1 MCTLS
6 KKTAQKQAQFQT
18 MKIVQRLT
26 NLSTNRRCFVFKGL
40 ILSYILSGGI
50 LADVYS
56 QNNAFSSAFRAYVSH
71 YSTNEG
77 LSHNHVYQ
85 IFQDKR
91 GMMWLVVGN
100 GLVMFDGRTFTRILT
115 WPFLHSPDGVKILF
129 EDGDANLWLR
139 YEDETG
145 GILFTLVN
153 TKIQKTVER
162 TDKLSWLNESGRKIK
177 DIAKGHDGVV
187 WYINERNELW
197 QMGGGKPNRKVYS
210 SGTIIHFCAPEQ
222 LGSRIWL
229 YEQDRNG
236 LTNCLV
242 GVSDSGQIKK
252 RETIGRDVNC
262 VPTLNDELCL
272 FDRNRLSI
280 LEPEATA
287 SRVWLQLP
295 VIGTGEYSERIFTKI
310 DADRKRIW
318 HYVDG
323 ELTVL
328 NLTGET
334 IYQTV
339 HNDDAS
345 RLAGVFDITIDN
357 AGYAW
362 IGTIQGLYIYRLQ
375 PERFEKILW
384 TNPLYGNNQLANS
397 TRGLQEGK
405 LGELL
410 INAGNELYVKRD
422 GQPSA
427 SLMTRFHG
435 SMYALAIDDEGAV
448 WASMGGI
455 IRYEPKQGRSKS
467 MLLENTKEG
476 NAIWSMKQYADRLW
490 IGNNR
495 GLYYYQQSNNQLT
508 PFEAYNGHE
517 AIKQSDIYAIQPLSE
532 GAGWLWISSSSGL
545 YKLDVKKGITDRY
558 WKGGEDQHH
567 LPVNNIRNICRTED
581 GIYWLATAEGLL
593 RWDSLKADYKLF
605 TIKDGLPD
613 ENVYAVYADK
623 YGFLWLSSDNGIIQF
638 QRSSGLSRNFLEKDG
653 ITHKEFNRISHLQ
666 RKDGRICFGGLNG
679 VTCFNP
685 ADFNAD
691 FLERVGNPLVLVA
704 AWLKEE
710 GRKEENILESV
721 YKKGVICLPTRDAYL
736 QLQYTMPFFD
746 PSKVINYQ
754 YRHDGK
760 RDGWIDAPLG
770 YVQLS
775 GLPYGLHKLEVRVKR
790 DGGIVSEAVELVQI
804 EILRPWYWQ
813 PVTWLLYIVLLV
825 VLAWQ
830 YVKYR
835 ERQSYERQ
843 QILER
848 EVVRRT
854 EKIEQDRLLLEQQAA
869 ALEKD
874 KGEKNR
880 FFANISHEF
889 RTPLSLILGP
899 AKRILQLNHLNKTS
913 SSLLHMII
921 RNGEK
926 LASMIED
933 ILYLSNLEI
942 KRPEVHLAPVKI
954 KEIIN
959 NWIVDYQFLARQ
971 KGLKL
976 KLNQSAFTQ
985 DVILMDWRHTKIIL
999 DNLLANAIKFT
1010 EPPGQITVDGAIQGG
1025 GIQFVVSDTGR
1036 GIHPEDL
1043 PYIFNRYYQSRYGQ
1057 SSSEGGTGI
1066 GLALSK
1072 ELAEA
1077 MNGIIEVNSKLGSG
1091 SSFSV
1096 SLPLADDS
1104 GILEGDEEVEIEE
1117 IREDENNEPDFVLF
1131 RYLNKG
1137 LRSKELIWIIDDNQ
1151 DFRLYLNMILSD
1163 EGYEVEEFQRAER
1176 LLEKIDSGHRPD
1188 LIISDVMMPAMD
1200 GYQLLRALRETHQA
1214 AGIPIILL
1222 TARAGVDEEQ
1232 KGLYMG
1238 VDDYLCKPFEEDELI
1253 SIVRLLLLR
1262 KAVREKAA
1270 DENPISSTS
1279 IEKMYS
1285 QQDENWLSRLEKLTV
1300 QNINNPAFTIDQLA
1314 AGMLMGR
1321 TIFYQQ
1327 VRELTGLTPN
1337 QYLQEARMI
1346 IARRL
1351 LENGTFNNV
1360 KGVIQAIGLKDE
1372 KYFIRLYKKRFGI
1385 SPHTHINR

>member
-1 MCTLS
+1 
-6 KKTAQKQAQFQT
+6 
-18 MKIVQRLT
+18 MKMVMGLLYLRI
-26 NLSTNRRCFVFKGL
+26 NRRYLILKGL

-56 QNNAFSSAFRAYVSH
+56 QNNAFSSAFRAYISH

-77 LSHNHVYQ
+77 LSHNHIYQ

-91 GMMWLVVGN
+91 GMMWLVAGN
-100 GLVMFDGRTFTRILT
+100 GLVMFDGRTFTRILA

-139 YEDETG
+139 YRDETG
-145 GILFTLVN
+145 DITFTLVN
-153 TKIQKTVER
+153 TKAQKIAER
-162 TDKLSWLNESGRKIK
+162 TNKLSWLNESGRKIK
-177 DIAKGHDGVV
+177 DIAKGRGDVV
-187 WYINERNELW
+187 WCINERNELW

-252 RETIGRDVNC
+252 KDTIGREISC
-262 VPTLNDELCL
+262 VPNLNDELWL
-272 FDRNRLSI
+272 FDRNRMSI
-280 LEPEATA
+280 LEPEDAA
-287 SRVWLQLP
+287 PRVWLPLSI
-295 VIGTGEYSERIFTKI
+295 IGTGEYSEHIFTKI
-310 DADRKRIW
+310 DEDRERIW

-323 ELTVL
+323 ELMVM

-345 RLAGVFDITIDN
+345 KLTGVFDITIDN

-384 TNPLYGNNQLANS
+384 INPLNANNHLVNS
-397 TRGLQEGK
+397 TRGIQESRR
-405 LGELL
+405 GELL
-410 INAGNELYVKRD
+410 INASNGLYIKRD
-422 GQPSA
+422 GEQSA
-427 SLMTRFHG
+427 SLMTRFH
-435 SMYALAIDDEGAV
+435 SAMYALAIDDEGAV
-448 WASMGGI
+448 WAAMGDI
-455 IRYEPKQGRSKS
+455 VRYEPKQGRGKV
-467 MLLENTKEG
+467 MLLENIKKE
-476 NAIWSMKQYADRLW
+476 NVIWSIKQYADRLW

-495 GLYYYQQSNNQLT
+495 GLYYYQQSNNQFT

-558 WKGGEDQHH
+558 WTGGEGRHH

-581 GIYWLATAEGLL
+581 GMYWLATAEGLL

-613 ENVYAVYADK
+613 ENIYAVYADK
-623 YGFLWLSSDNGIIQF
+623 HGFLWLSSDNGIIQF
-638 QRSSGLSRNFLEKDG
+638 QRTSGLSRNFLEKDG

-685 ADFNAD
+685 DDFNAD
-691 FLERVGNPLVLVA
+691 FRERVDNSLVLVA
-704 AWLKEE
+704 AWLKAE
-710 GRKEENILESV
+710 GRQEENILESV
-721 YKKGVICLPTRDAYL
+721 YKKGTIRLPTRDAHL
-736 QLQYTMPFFD
+736 QLQYTLPFWN

-754 YRHDGK
+754 YRLDGE
-760 RDGWIDAPLG
+760 RDAWIDAPLG

-775 GLPYGLHKLEVRVKR
+775 GLPYGLHKLEIRVKR
-790 DGGIVSEAVELVQI
+790 DGGIVSEAVESVQI
-804 EILRPWYWQ
+804 EIPRPWYWQ
-813 PVTWLLYIVLLV
+813 TITWLLYIVLLV

-874 KGEKNR
+874 RGEKNR

-899 AKRILQLNHLNKTS
+899 AKKILQLNHLNKTS

-926 LASMIED
+926 LAKMIED
-933 ILYLSNLEI
+933 ILYLSNLEA
-942 KRPEVHLAPVKI
+942 KRPEVHIKPVKI
-954 KEIIN
+954 KEIVS

-976 KLNQSAFTQ
+976 KLNQFAFNQ
-985 DVILMDWRHTKIIL
+985 EVILIDWRHTKIIL

-1010 EPPGQITVDGAIQGG
+1010 EPPGQITVDVSVQGG
-1025 GIQFVVSDTGR
+1025 CIQFVVADKGR

-1043 PYIFNRYYQSRYGQ
+1043 PHIFDRYFQSKYGQ
-1057 SSSEGGTGI
+1057 SISEGGTGI
-1066 GLALSK
+1066 GLALSN
-1072 ELAEA
+1072 ELAVA
-1077 MNGIIEVNSKLGSG
+1077 MNGTIEVRSTLGSG
-1091 SSFSV
+1091 SLFRV
-1096 SLPLADDS
+1096 SLPLVDESWMLD
-1104 GILEGDEEVEIEE
+1104 GDEEVEIEE
-1117 IREDENNEPDFVLF
+1117 IREDENNEPDFILF
-1131 RYLNKG
+1131 KYLNKG
-1137 LRSKELIWIIDDNQ
+1137 HHTKEIIWIVDDNH
-1151 DFRLYLNMILSD
+1151 DFRLYLTMILSD
-1163 EGYEVEEFQRAER
+1163 EEYEVEEFKRAEQ
-1176 LLEKIDSGHRPD
+1176 LLEKIHSGQRPD
-1188 LIISDVMMPAMD
+1188 LIISDVMMSGMD
-1200 GYQLLRALRETHQA
+1200 GYQLLGALRKIHQA

-1222 TARAGVDEEQ
+1222 TARAGFDEEQ
-1232 KGLYMG
+1232 KGLFLG

-1253 SIVRLLLLR
+1253 STVKLLLMR
-1262 KAVREKAA
+1262 KAARKKAA
-1270 DENPISSTS
+1270 DENPISSTG
-1279 IEKMYS
+1279 IEKTHS
-1285 QQDENWLSRLEKLTV
+1285 QEDKDWLLRLEKLTV
-1300 QNINNPAFTIDQLA
+1300 QNISNPAFTIDQLA

-1337 QYLQEARMI
+1337 QYLQEARMV

-1351 LENGTFNNV
+1351 LENGTCNNV
-1360 KGVIQAIGLKDE
+1360 KEVLQAIGLKDE
-1372 KYFIRLYKKRFGI
+1372 KYFIRLYKKRFGF
-1385 SPHTHINR
+1385 SPLVYMNR